1 MDLEGRGSG
10 DDLGGV
16 EGEKTTIGI
25 YSMRKKSI
33 LNKSEKTNKQAKP
46 TNQPNKQKQNNN
58 NKNKNKKQTKLNQN
72 KKLQSKGREI
82 MSSYMRLLE
91 ETLSFISLSLQSE

>member
-25 YSMRKKSI
+25 YSMRKESI
-33 LNKSEKTNKQAKP
+33 FDEKKVT
-46 TNQPNKQKQNNN
+46 
-58 NKNKNKKQTKLNQN
+58 
-72 KKLQSKGREI
+72 
-82 MSSYMRLLE
+82 
-91 ETLSFISLSLQSE
+91 

>member
-1 MDLEGRGSG
+1 VDLEGRGSG

-25 YSMRKKSI
+25 YSMRKESI

-46 TNQPNKQKQNNN
+46 TNQTN
-58 NKNKNKKQTKLNQN
+58 KQTKTKQQQQKTKTKSKQN
-72 KKLQSKGREI
+72 
-82 MSSYMRLLE
+82 
-91 ETLSFISLSLQSE
+91 